1 MKYILIKIV
10 IFFLNIIYFF
20 MKLFPTKNKITM
32 ISRQSNEIGLDFKLI
47 KDEIE
52 KHNKYKVVVLCRMLE
67 GKEEAKLFALIKYGF
82 HMLRQMYNIATSK
95 AVILDSFC
103 IVISILK
110 HKKNLKVIQIWH
122 SIGTMKKFGYDI
134 LGQEE
139 GNSLKMAET
148 LNMHKNYTYVL
159 CAGEGYKDDLVRQ
172 FNCDEKS
179 IRIIPLPRLD
189 LLVNDEYIKETKE
202 KIFNKYPSLKKK
214 KNIVYVPTFRKD
226 ETEFE
231 EHINKLIKLVD
242 YKKYNLIIKLHP
254 LSEIKIN
261 NKNVI
266 NAEEFNSMD
275 MIIASDYVITD
286 YSCILY
292 EAGFINKPLYFDAF
306 DYDEYNKNRSLN
318 IDYFNDLPGVVSKNI
333 EEIIKSIEKEKYD
346 YNKLNKFINKYVNY
360 SGNSAKRIYE
370 LIEE

>member
-10 IFFLNIIYFF
+10 IFFLSIIYFF
-20 MKLFPTKNKITM
+20 MKLLPTKNKITM
-32 ISRQSNEIGLDFKLI
+32 ISRQSNDIVLDFKLI
-47 KDEIE
+47 KEEIE
-52 KHNKYKVVVLCRMLE
+52 KHNKYKVVVLCKKLE
-67 GKEEAKLFALIKYGF
+67 GKEQATLFDLVKYGF
-82 HMLRQMYNIATSK
+82 HMLRQMYHIATSK
-95 AVILDSFC
+95 AVILDTYC

-110 HKKNLKVIQIWH
+110 HKKNLKIIQIWH

-134 LGQEE
+134 LDQEE
-139 GNSLKMAET
+139 GNSRKMAET
-148 LNMHKNYTYVL
+148 INMHKNYTYVL

-189 LLVNDEYIKETKE
+189 LLADKEYIKETKE
-202 KIFNKYPSLKKK
+202 KIYNKYPILRKK
-214 KNIVYVPTFRKD
+214 KNIIYVPTFRKD

-231 EHINKLIKLVD
+231 NHVSKLIKLID

-254 LSEIKIN
+254 LSEVKIN

-266 NAEEFNSMD
+266 TADDFNSME
-275 MIIASDYVITD
+275 MILVSDYVITD

-306 DYDEYNKNRSLN
+306 DYDSYNNNRSLN
-318 IDYFNDLPGVVSKNI
+318 IDYFKDLPGVVTRNV
-333 EEIIKSIEKEKYD
+333 EEIISSIEHDKYD
-346 YNKLNKFINKYVNY
+346 FKKLNKFINKYINY
-360 SGNSAKRIYE
+360 DGNSAKKIYD
-370 LIEE
+370 LLEE